1 MRNLIVFI
9 IISNLLLACSSDA
22 DKNIDQLLQEGNKE
36 QLLSK
41 KESLLKA
48 KDSINGQLQKISSK
62 LESLQPERNLTLVD
76 FKEAKTDTFTT
87 YFNVQASV
95 TTDENII
102 LNPEF
107 SGVIEKIYVEEGDK
121 VKKGD
126 LIARIDAGGLQERL
140 DDLKNQLSL
149 AKTTYERRKRLWDQN
164 IGSEIEYLQAE
175 TSYNSLKQNISQVKK
190 ELDKTQLTAPFDG
203 EIDDVLAEVGE
214 MAMPGTKP
222 IARITSLND
231 LYIEADIPE
240 RYLGDIQ
247 KGTPVIVNS
256 KAGALS
262 FGSSISRVAQTIQAS
277 NRSFR
282 VRVNIPKEIDQQLKP
297 NMVLKLTINNYQ
309 NTEAFV
315 ISESILQENTKSE
328 PYIFKLKKGKKDY
341 YKTDYTLVELGKS
354 YNGFIEV
361 KKGIQAGDKIVT
373 EGAKGLRKDQKVKVK
388 R

>member
-22 DKNIDQLLQEGNKE
+22 EQNTDQLLQEGNKE
-36 QLLSK
+36 QLQSK
-41 KESLLKA
+41 KESLRKA
-48 KDSINGQLQKISSK
+48 KDSINDQLQKITSK
-62 LESLQPERNLTLVD
+62 LESLNPERNLTLVD
-76 FKEAKTDTFTT
+76 FKEAKTDTFKT

-262 FGSSISRVAQTIQAS
+262 FESSISRVAQTIQES

-282 VRVNIPKEIDQQLKP
+282 IRIEIPEDIDQQLKP

-309 NTEAFV
+309 NTEA
-315 ISESILQENTKSE
+315 LCH
-328 PYIFKLKKGKKDY
+328 P
-341 YKTDYTLVELGKS
+341 
-354 YNGFIEV
+354 
-361 KKGIQAGDKIVT
+361 
-373 EGAKGLRKDQKVKVK
+373 
-388 R
+388 